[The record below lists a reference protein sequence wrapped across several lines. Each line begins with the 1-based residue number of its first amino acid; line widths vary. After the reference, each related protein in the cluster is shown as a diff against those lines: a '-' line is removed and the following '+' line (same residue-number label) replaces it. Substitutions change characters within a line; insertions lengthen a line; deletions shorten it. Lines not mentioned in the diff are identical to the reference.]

1 MQEVRTKMS
10 LMEDLFRTL
19 YRRGDGTMPPCSAQQ
34 SELYTSCLE
43 AWCLLL
49 TRTPDFFVQLTAQ
62 T

>member
-1 MQEVRTKMS
+1 MS